1 MTVPIEAVLFDWGGV
16 LIDNPAPGLMAYC
29 AEALGMSVE
38 DYTTAHN
45 RHGEPLQK
53 GAISEAAFW
62 ERICRDLGCA
72 IPSAPSLWG
81 QAFASVYAPRA
92 DVFALAARLRERNCK
107 TALLS
112 NTEVAAMQFF
122 ANQGYDMFDAT
133 IFSCAEGTFKPERE
147 IYEIAAGKLGVEPSR
162 CAFIDDNPAYADGAT
177 SVGMHGIVYE
187 SLEQIE
193 NALRDLGAPC

>member
-1 MTVPIEAVLFDWGGV
+1 MRRGPVAAGAFLAFAIA
-16 LIDNPAPGLMAYC
+16 AA
-29 AEALGMSVE
+29 AEAAAQSALAPSVE
-38 DYTTAHN
+38 
-45 RHGEPLQK
+45 
-53 GAISEAAFW
+53 
-62 ERICRDLGCA
+62 
-72 IPSAPSLWG
+72 PSLWG

-92 DVFALAARLRERNCK
+92 DVFALAGRFRERGLK

-112 NTEVAAMQFF
+112 NTETAAMQFF